1 MSTIKQAGEAI
12 NEYLAS
18 RRRDDHSVIE
28 MEITGGTRFILP
40 QATPSAIEDME
51 WMVPHFATAK
61 GKLIMSVHA
70 LVVDTPV
77 NASSLTPVL
86 ATTNLD
92 RFPPG
97 AISSFPSWRT
107 WRRRATRENH
117 RYRTLHASSRRSCRL
132 EHDASGWP
140 MDTYLSQC
148 SLSHR
153 QRGI

>member
-1 MSTIKQAGEAI
+1 MNIWQVGDVTIT
-12 NEYLAS
+12 
-18 RRRDDHSVIE
+18 RVIE

-51 WMVPHFATAK
+51 WMVPHFATAG

-92 RFPPG
+92 RFQPG

-107 WRRRATRENH
+107 WRRRATREKPSIPYSA
-117 RYRTLHASSRRSCRL
+117 RIFTSIMLVGTRC
-132 EHDASGWP
+132 
-140 MDTYLSQC
+140 
-148 SLSHR
+148 
-153 QRGI
+153 